1 MTTWNP
7 SHLEIVAK
15 MVRAKVTGSHHKQP
29 DTIKGWAN
37 LDGHVFQQAL
47 DDLISD
53 PEGPVQQKG
62 RGTIQ
67 LTSIQDAKEFLEK
80 YDHEDEYIW
89 FR

>member
-1 MTTWNP
+1 MTTWKP

-15 MVRAKVTGSHHKQP
+15 MVRAKVTGKHHKQA

-37 LDGHVFQQAL
+37 LDGNVFDSAL

-67 LTSIQDAKEFLEK
+67 LTSISDGKDFIEK
-80 YDHEDEYIW
+80 YDNEGDYSW
-89 FR
+89 YL